1 VLKTSVD
8 LRLTHVG
15 EGAKARLVRH
25 WQPNQRPRL
34 LALSTGLVVLA
45 VIGYPLAMLAWSS
58 FTSAHGLSLAAWHLI
73 STNQATTA
81 IVHTVVVAGLAT
93 MLAVGVG
100 IAMAILACRSDLP
113 GRRVLGVLWAAPLLI
128 PAYVTGLAWLGAYF
142 RGGLSDQWVGIA
154 WSWLEGPIGLA
165 VLLGL
170 QGCPLAYL
178 LIRSV
183 LSGQRVAE
191 LEEAARAAGASS
203 LRTARDVMLPLLRPA
218 LVAATLLV
226 FVMAASDFGIPAILG
241 IPAGFSMVTTLI
253 YAQLSFAGG
262 QHAIASATALS
273 SCLGVMGLVVVLA
286 LNRLSRPT
294 GAGSRTIRGAA
305 GAPLVTLGWARWVV
319 FALAVAFS
327 VATVGLPLLALVLEA
342 LSKGFTMSLSP
353 TQWTAANLTAAVSG
367 ANLVALG
374 RSVLLAAS
382 AAAVVAIGGGL
393 IAVLARRGRVMG
405 ALSGLATVA
414 FTLPGSVIAVAALLA
429 WQHWFYGTLLII
441 VLAYLARFAVVGV
454 RSADASLASLPEE
467 QIHAA
472 HVSGASRLRAAMD
485 VVRPA
490 LTPGALA
497 GFVLVFLLAVHEL
510 TISSLLYAPSTETFA
525 VRVLNAEQ
533 GGDLALTAALAVVVT
548 ALTALVATVLLSSS
562 RLRQLLVAGAR
573 DR

>member
-1 VLKTSVD
+1 VLETGID
-8 LRLTHVG
+8 LHPTDVVAVVAALPGQRRRL
-15 EGAKARLVRH
+15 RS
-25 WQPNQRPRL
+25 RPRL
-34 LALSTGLVVLA
+34 LALSTGLVVVGL
-45 VIGYPLAMLAWSS
+45 IGYPLATLAWSS
-58 FTSAHGLSLAAWHLI
+58 LTGPRGFSLAAWRLLAT
-73 STNQATTA
+73 SQATA
-81 IVHTVVVAGLAT
+81 AMLHTVVVAGLAT
-93 MLAVGVG
+93 VLAVGAG
-100 IAMAILACRSDLP
+100 MAMAILATRSDLP
-113 GRRVLGVLWAAPLLI
+113 GRRVLGVLWVAPLLI

-142 RGGLSDQWVGIA
+142 RGGLSGQWVGIDC
-154 WSWLEGPIGLA
+154 SWLEGPIGLV

-203 LRTARDVMLPLLRPA
+203 LRSARDVTLPLLRPA
-218 LVAATLLV
+218 LVGATLLV
-226 FVMAASDFGIPAILG
+226 FVMAASDFGVPAILG

-273 SCLGVMGLVVVLA
+273 SCLGVMGLVAVLA
-286 LNRLSRPT
+286 LNRLSTPT
-294 GAGSRTIRGAA
+294 EAGTRTIRRAA
-305 GAPLVTLGWARWVV
+305 GAPLVTLGWVRWVV
-319 FALAVAFS
+319 FALAVGFS

-342 LSKGFTMSLSP
+342 LSRGFTMSLSP
-353 TQWTAANLTAAVSG
+353 TQWTAANVTAAVSG
-367 ANLVALG
+367 ANLAALG

-382 AAAVVAIGGGL
+382 AAAVVAVGGAL
-393 IAVLARRGRVMG
+393 IAVLARRGPLMG
-405 ALSGLATVA
+405 ALSGLTTVA

-429 WQHWFYGTLLII
+429 WQHWLYGTLLII

-472 HVSGASRLRAAMD
+472 RAAGASALRVAMD

-490 LTPGALA
+490 VTPGALA

-548 ALTALVATVLLSSS
+548 ALTALVATVLLGSR
-562 RLRQLLVAGAR
+562 RLRQLVVAGAG